1 MTACDGELP
10 RLSLSP
16 ELVLKEAAEASELL
30 LARDEAESG
39 LMTRELD
46 LDDEK
51 GESAPLEEVVTWNGS
66 FSRSDTLKA

>member
-1 MTACDGELP
+1 M
-10 RLSLSP
+10 SLLP
-16 ELVLKEAAEASELL
+16 ELILKEAAEASELL

-51 GESAPLEEVVTWNGS
+51 GESAPLEEVVT
-66 FSRSDTLKA
+66 